1 MSRSSAV
8 LKALRVRAV
17 LVPFRRPLSPASGAS
32 ISGRSSWL
40 IWKRTAELSD
50 EGSALILLA
59 FALAVLFE
67 PLRRCFVA
75 GLR

>member
-1 MSRSSAV
+1 MRLFFSDAV
-8 LKALRVRAV
+8 KLAL
-17 LVPFRRPLSPASGAS
+17 LG
-32 ISGRSSWL
+32 G
-40 IWKRTAELSD
+40 
-50 EGSALILLA
+50 ALILLA